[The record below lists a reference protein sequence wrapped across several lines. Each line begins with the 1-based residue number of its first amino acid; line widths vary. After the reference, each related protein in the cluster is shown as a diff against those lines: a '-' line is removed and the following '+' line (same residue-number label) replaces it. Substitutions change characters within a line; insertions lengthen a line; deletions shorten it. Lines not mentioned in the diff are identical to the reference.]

1 MVRIQTTVEPTLI
14 IINKKIKK
22 YYIHLYSQCMQ
33 RFFPKSI
40 LGFRFWT
47 FFLSIFEN
55 PKDFCAK
62 SYAKHASYLYA
73 LKIKKSQKKVL
84 A

>member
-1 MVRIQTTVEPTLI
+1 
-14 IINKKIKK
+14 
-22 YYIHLYSQCMQ
+22 MQ